1 MNIQILK
8 IIIIKIIFLNIV
20 YLKTKL
26 RIKDMKKTLALSL
39 VVSTFIFAGGDIAP
53 VEPAVVTPAPQAPA
67 PAASN
72 WKFSGQGVLYY
83 QTRDYWGQ
91 GSLFDQ
97 GPNSATGGSSQANV
111 GLSLKA
117 ENSDLIGGIGFG
129 AELIGLGTLGLEED
143 VVSGVLARPS
153 EGEMNGGAINQLY
166 LTYGL
171 NNTKFKVGRQELPLA
186 LSPLA
191 YSEGWNLFK
200 NTFEALTIVNTDIA
214 NTTLVG
220 AWVRSGN
227 GFVNTANPDISH
239 GNFVK
244 LNGNDGVYMLTAQ
257 NKSID
262 GLTLTGSLYH
272 APDML
277 VTDDVNA
284 GWLDAAFKIGSF
296 NAALQGGI
304 IESSAF
310 TNDTT
315 AYGAKIG
322 GTFGDIDA
330 SLAFSSVN
338 DGDLGVKEL
347 GAKVKTPLY
356 TQMIL
361 NQDAIYKDSDTVVA
375 RASMKAL
382 GGKIALEYDY
392 SDLGSTATKSTFGT
406 LGGAGTY
413 QEADL
418 IYTTNITKDLSVF
431 AAYVYQHDDR
441 VVAPADN
448 SQNFIRAWARYNF

>member
-1 MNIQILK
+1 
-8 IIIIKIIFLNIV
+8 
-20 YLKTKL
+20 
-26 RIKDMKKTLALSL
+26 MKKTLALSL

-53 VEPAVVTPAPQAPA
+53 VEPAVVTPAP
-67 PAASN
+67 ASN
-72 WKFSGQGVLYY
+72 WKFSGQGVVYY
-83 QTRDYWGQ
+83 QTRDNWGQ

-97 GPNSATGGSSQANV
+97 GSSQANV

-129 AELIGLGTLGLEED
+129 TELIGLGTLGLEED
-143 VVSGVLARPS
+143 VVSGVLARAS
-153 EGEMNGGAINQLY
+153 EGELNAGAINQLY

-220 AWVRSGN
+220 AYVTTGN
-227 GFVNTANPDISH
+227 AFANTNVNTSH
-239 GNFVK
+239 GNFEK
-244 LNGNDGVYMLTAQ
+244 INGNNGVYMLTAQ

-262 GLTLTGSLYH
+262 GLTLTGSVYH
-272 APDML
+272 APDMG
-277 VTDDVNA
+277 VTDDVNVFW
-284 GWLDAAFKIGSF
+284 GDAAFKIGSY

-338 DGDLGVKEL
+338 NGYQGVKEL

-392 SDLGSTATKSTFGT
+392 SDLGSKATKSTFGT
-406 LGGAGTY
+406 DGGAGTY

-441 VVAPADN
+441 VVARADN